1 VTKNGHSA
9 GTATMETI
17 ESTNVIRGKKDS
29 ESFEPSIVPRLLD
42 LHNAAR
48 YMSLSYWTVR
58 DLVNAGQL
66 PAVKVPCMFTWNS
79 KKKMRVR
86 VNDGRSVRRVL
97 LDRLDLDRFI
107 EQCKGLE

>member
-1 VTKNGHSA
+1 MKNGHSLN
-9 GTATMETI
+9 TANIQGI
-17 ESTNVIRGKKDS
+17 ESKSAIGSKKDV
-29 ESFEPSIVPRLLD
+29 ESFAPSVTPRLLD

-58 DLVNAGQL
+58 DLVNTGQL
-66 PAVKVPCMFTWNS
+66 PTVKVPCMFTWNS

-107 EQCKGLE
+107 EQCKELS